1 MKTTKIMDGNLVL
14 AIIVRDADWE
24 DGLNFISSEND
35 YQQVGT
41 WGYNRGQKLSP
52 HIHLIEPREVRRTQ
66 EVIFVKSGCIRVSIY
81 TEKEEFLKSVELKKG
96 DTIVL
101 LNGGHGYEILEDD
114 TKVLEIKNGPY
125 VGAEKDRKRLDID
138 TKVGK

>member
-1 MKTTKIMDGNLVL
+1 ML